1 MNNLSTGKIIIIGIV
16 VVLVAALFFDT
27 QDKKAEF
34 EYKSTVSPVQYE
46 NNGVSAF
53 EEGYME
59 GCMEDS
65 DGSSDF
71 WGPYCQCTYDYISSR
86 KTEDQFFDLAVKYS
100 KDGIE
105 PQIMTDAIDYCLT
118 N

>member
-1 MNNLSTGKIIIIGIV
+1 MKDIVKILIIGIV
-16 VVLVAALFFDT
+16 VVFVAALFFDT
-27 QDKKAEF
+27 EDKKAEF
-34 EYKSTVSPVQYE
+34 EYKSEVAPATTYKS
-46 NNGVSAF
+46 VSAF

-71 WGPYCQCTYDYISSR
+71 WGPYCQCTYDYIASR
-86 KTEDQFFDLAVKYS
+86 KTEDQFFDLAAKYAQ
-100 KDGIE
+100 DGIE
-105 PQIMTDAIDYCLT
+105 PQIMTDAIEYCLT